1 VNQQPPQYDE
11 PTNKTALVLSATV
24 HALLIAAL
32 FFGVQWKNEQS
43 GGTPVDVYFGNPA
56 ASLPPPRPAP
66 EPKLEPK
73 PEPVPEQKPAPR
85 PEPKVVEPP
94 QIDPQIAIKD
104 KERREKEE
112 KAKLEKERLEKEQA
126 EKLKKQKLE
135 EEQKQ
140 KEDAIRKEKEEK
152 EKARKEEE
160 EKKKRE
166 QKEKEARRAAELAK
180 ELDRD
185 LKHAQQQR
193 SSETVRGYNS
203 ALEAELKGLRGSP
216 NGSSTGSSSG
226 TKGSAGNAGNRGK
239 DAYIGKIRDKIRG
252 NTVLPPG
259 IKSNPEAVFKVTQL
273 PSGEII
279 DVKLSRSSGNKALD
293 DAIERAI
300 RKSDP
305 LPLPDQ
311 PSLFERVLELKYKPF
326 NE

>member
-1 VNQQPPQYDE
+1 MNSQQPPHYDE
-11 PTNKTALVLSATV
+11 PTSKTALALSAAV
-24 HALLIAAL
+24 HAVLVAAL
-32 FFGVQWKNEQS
+32 FFGVQWKNEQP
-43 GGTPVDVYFGNPA
+43 GGAPVDVYFGNPA
-56 ASLPPPRPAP
+56 ASPPLPRPTPDPEPPPVPDQKP
-66 EPKLEPK
+66 LPK
-73 PEPVPEQKPAPR
+73 PEPKAVET
-85 PEPKVVEPP
+85 PK
-94 QIDPQIAIKD
+94 IDPQIAIKD

-112 KAKLEKERLEKEQA
+112 KEKLEKERMEKEQA

-140 KEDAIRKEKEEK
+140 KEEIRKEKE

-166 QKEKEARRAAELAK
+166 QKEKEARRAAERAK
-180 ELDRD
+180 EADRD
-185 LKHAQQQR
+185 IKEVQQQR
-193 SSETVRGYNS
+193 SSE
-203 ALEAELKGLRGSP
+203 ALHREADAELKGLRGSP
-216 NGSSTGSSSG
+216 NGSPTGSSSG
-226 TKGSAGNAGNRGK
+226 TKGSTGSASNRGI
-239 DAYIGKIRDKIRG
+239 DAYKNKIMVKIRG

-259 IKSNPEAVFKVTQL
+259 VQGNPEAVFKVTQL

-279 DVKLSRSSGNKALD
+279 DIKLSKSSGNKALD

-300 RKSDP
+300 KKSDP

>member
-1 VNQQPPQYDE
+1 MNSQQPPQYDE
-11 PTNKTALVLSATV
+11 PTNKTALALSAAV
-24 HALLIAAL
+24 HAALIAAL
-32 FFGVQWKNEQS
+32 FFGVQWKNEQP

-56 ASLPPPRPAP
+56 ASLPPPPQPVPQP
-66 EPKLEPK
+66 EPA
-73 PEPVPEQKPAPR
+73 PVPEQKPLPK
-85 PEPKVVEPP
+85 PEPKAVDTPK
-94 QIDPQIAIKD
+94 IDPQIAIKD

-112 KAKLEKERLEKEQA
+112 KEKLEKERLEKEKA

-140 KEDAIRKEKEEK
+140 KE

-166 QKEKEARRAAELAK
+166 QKEKDARRATELAK
-180 ELDRD
+180 EVERD
-185 LKHAQQQR
+185 LKNAQQQR
-193 SSETVRGYNS
+193 SSEIARGYHS
-203 ALEAELKGLRGSP
+203 ELDAELKGLRGSP
-216 NGSSTGSSSG
+216 NGSPTGTSSG
-226 TKGSAGNAGNRGK
+226 TKGSAGSSSSRGK
-239 DAYIGKIRDKIRG
+239 DAYGEKIKIKIRG
-252 NTVLPPG
+252 YIVLPPG
-259 IKSNPEAVFKVTQL
+259 IQGNPEAIFKVTQL

-279 DVKLSRSSGNKALD
+279 DIKLSKSSGNKALD

-300 RKSDP
+300 KKSDP

>member
-1 VNQQPPQYDE
+1 MNSQQPPQYDE
-11 PTNKTALVLSATV
+11 PTNKTALALSAAV

-32 FFGVQWKNEQS
+32 FFGVQWKNEQP

-56 ASLPPPRPAP
+56 ATLPPPRPVP
-66 EPKLEPK
+66 EPQPEPK
-73 PEPVPEQKPAPR
+73 PEPIPEQKPFPI

-112 KAKLEKERLEKEQA
+112 KAKLEKERLEKEEA

-140 KEDAIRKEKEEK
+140 KEEAIRKEKEEK
-152 EKARKEEE
+152 ERARKEEE

-166 QKEKEARRAAELAK
+166 QQEKEARRAAELAK
-180 ELDRD
+180 ELERD

-193 SSETVRGYNS
+193 SSAAVRSYDS
-203 ALEAELKGLRGSP
+203 AIDAELKGLRGSP
-216 NGSSTGSSSG
+216 SGSPTGSSSG
-226 TKGSAGNAGNRGK
+226 AKGSAGKN
-239 DAYIGKIRDKIRG
+239 AYIGKIRDKIRG
-252 NTVLPPG
+252 NTALPPG
-259 IKSNPEAVFKVTQL
+259 IKGNPEAVFKVTQL
-273 PSGEII
+273 PSGQII
-279 DVKLSRSSGNKALD
+279 DVKLSKSSGNKALD

-311 PSLFERVLELKYKPF
+311 PGLFERVLELKYKPF

>member
-1 VNQQPPQYDE
+1 VNSQQPPQYDE
-11 PTNKTALVLSATV
+11 PTNKTALALSAAV
-24 HALLIAAL
+24 HAALIAAL
-32 FFGVQWKNEQS
+32 FFGVQWKNEQP
-43 GGTPVDVYFGNPA
+43 GGTPVDVYYGNPA

-66 EPKLEPK
+66 EPEPT
-73 PEPVPEQKPAPR
+73 PPPVPEQKPLPK
-85 PEPKVVEPP
+85 PEPKAVETPK
-94 QIDPQIAIKD
+94 IDPQIAIKD

-135 EEQKQ
+135 EE
-140 KEDAIRKEKEEK
+140 RKEKED
-152 EKARKEEE
+152 KARKEEE

-166 QKEKEARRAAELAK
+166 QKEKDARRAAELAK
-180 ELDRD
+180 EADRD

-193 SSETVRGYNS
+193 SSETARGFHS
-203 ALEAELKGLRGSP
+203 EIDAELKGLRGSP
-216 NGSSTGSSSG
+216 NGSPTGSTSG
-226 TKGSAGNAGNRGK
+226 TKGGPGNASSRGK

-252 NTVLPPG
+252 NTVLPPSIQG
-259 IKSNPEAVFKVTQL
+259 NPEAVFEVTQL

-279 DVKLSRSSGNKALD
+279 DVKLTKSSGNKALD

-300 RKSDP
+300 KKSDP

-311 PSLFERVLELKYKPF
+311 PSLFERVLKLKYKPF

>member
-1 VNQQPPQYDE
+1 MNSQQPPQYDE
-11 PTNKTALVLSATV
+11 PTNKTALALSAAV
-24 HALLIAAL
+24 HAALIAAL
-32 FFGVQWKNEQS
+32 FFGVQWKNEQP
-43 GGTPVDVYFGNPA
+43 GGTPVDVYYGNPA
-56 ASLPPPRPAP
+56 ASLPPPPPVP
-66 EPKLEPK
+66 EPQPA
-73 PEPVPEQKPAPR
+73 PVPEQKPLPK
-85 PEPKVVEPP
+85 PEPKAVETPK
-94 QIDPQIAIKD
+94 IDPQIAIKD

-112 KAKLEKERLEKEQA
+112 KEKLEKERLEKEKA
-126 EKLKKQKLE
+126 DKLKKQKLE

-140 KEDAIRKEKEEK
+140 KE

-160 EKKKRE
+160 DKKKRE

-180 ELDRD
+180 EVERD

-193 SSETVRGYNS
+193 SNETVRGLQS
-203 ALEAELKGLRGSP
+203 QIDAELKGLRGSP
-216 NGSSTGSSSG
+216 NGSPTGSSSG
-226 TKGSAGNAGNRGK
+226 TKGSAGSASSRGK

-259 IKSNPEAVFKVTQL
+259 IQGNPEAIFKVTQL

-279 DVKLSRSSGNKALD
+279 DIKLSKSSGNKALD

-300 RKSDP
+300 KKSDP